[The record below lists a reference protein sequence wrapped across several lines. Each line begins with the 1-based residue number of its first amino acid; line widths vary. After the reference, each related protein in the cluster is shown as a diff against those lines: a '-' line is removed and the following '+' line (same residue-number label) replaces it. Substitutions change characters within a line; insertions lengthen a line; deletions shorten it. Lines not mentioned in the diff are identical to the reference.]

1 MKGDARRKEI
11 FRLLQGSDRPISGSA
26 LAKRLSVSRQVIVQ
40 DIALMRKGGT
50 PILSTTKGYAI
61 QSSGAY
67 SRVYKVRHSDE
78 QTEEELNT
86 IVDLGGRV
94 EDVFVYHR
102 VYGILRADLNIRSR
116 HDVHLY
122 LERISNGSSTLLK
135 NTTSGYHYHT
145 VSADSKAILDLI
157 MKTLEEKGF
166 LAKLQDY
173 EPVDFWANPDPS
185 TKSD

>member
-1 MKGDARRKEI
+1 MKGEARRKEI

-40 DIALMRKGGT
+40 DIALMRQGGT
-50 PILSTTKGYAI
+50 AILSTTKGYAI

-67 SRVYKVRHSDE
+67 SRVFKVRHSDE
-78 QTEEELNT
+78 KTEEELNT

-102 VYGILRADLNIRSR
+102 VYGILRANLNIRSR
-116 HDVHLY
+116 LDVQQY
-122 LERISNGSSTLLK
+122 LKRISDGSSTLLK

-145 VSADSKAILDLI
+145 VSADSKEILDLI
-157 MKTLEEKGF
+157 LKALNQKGF

-173 EPVDFWANPDPS
+173 EPVDFWAES
-185 TKSD
+185 